1 MDTLETYHIPRL
13 MIVTIKAIM
22 NILNKI
28 KNNRDK
34 RHINLKA
41 NHIMVPHL
49 WWIKIGTKQTK
60 IKMENL
66 KTLGSKSSTHNAPPW
81 TKSSPLG

>member
-1 MDTLETYHIPRL
+1 

-22 NILNKI
+22 
-28 KNNRDK
+28 NNRDK

-49 WWIKIGTKQTK
+49 R
-60 IKMENL
+60 
-66 KTLGSKSSTHNAPPW
+66 
-81 TKSSPLG
+81 

>member
-1 MDTLETYHIPRL
+1 MTPPQRLLQDSLIATRSIPRL
-13 MIVTIKAIM
+13 MIVTIKAVM
-22 NILNKI
+22 NIINKI

-49 WWIKIGTKQTK
+49 W
-60 IKMENL
+60 
-66 KTLGSKSSTHNAPPW
+66 
-81 TKSSPLG
+81 

>member
-1 MDTLETYHIPRL
+1 
-13 MIVTIKAIM
+13 MIITIKAVM

-41 NHIMVPHL
+41 NHIMVPYL
-49 WWIKIGTKQTK
+49 W
-60 IKMENL
+60 
-66 KTLGSKSSTHNAPPW
+66 
-81 TKSSPLG
+81 

>member
-1 MDTLETYHIPRL
+1 MPPPQWLLKDGLIAMRSAPRI
-13 MIVTIKAIM
+13 MIITIKAIM

-49 WWIKIGTKQTK
+49 W
-60 IKMENL
+60 
-66 KTLGSKSSTHNAPPW
+66 
-81 TKSSPLG
+81 

>member
-1 MDTLETYHIPRL
+1 MTPPQRLLQDGLIATRSIPRL
-13 MIVTIKAIM
+13 MIVTIKAVM
-22 NILNKI
+22 NIINKI

-49 WWIKIGTKQTK
+49 W
-60 IKMENL
+60 
-66 KTLGSKSSTHNAPPW
+66 
-81 TKSSPLG
+81 

>member
-1 MDTLETYHIPRL
+1 

-49 WWIKIGTKQTK
+49 WWIKISTKQKK

-66 KTLGSKSSTHNAPPW
+66 KTLGSKSSAHAPPW

>member
-1 MDTLETYHIPRL
+1 MTPPQRLLQDGLIATRSIPRL

-41 NHIMVPHL
+41 NHIMVPYL

-66 KTLGSKSSTHNAPPW
+66 KTLG
-81 TKSSPLG
+81 

>member
-1 MDTLETYHIPRL
+1 MTPPQRLLQDGLIATRSIPGL

-49 WWIKIGTKQTK
+49 R
-60 IKMENL
+60 
-66 KTLGSKSSTHNAPPW
+66 
-81 TKSSPLG
+81 

>member
-1 MDTLETYHIPRL
+1 MTPPQRLLQDSLIATRSIPRL
-13 MIVTIKAIM
+13 MIITIKAVM
-22 NILNKI
+22 NIINKI

-49 WWIKIGTKQTK
+49 WRIKIGTMQTK
-60 IKMENL
+60 INMKNL
-66 KTLGSKSSTHNAPPW
+66 KTLG
-81 TKSSPLG
+81 

>member
-1 MDTLETYHIPRL
+1 
-13 MIVTIKAIM
+13 MIITIKAIM
-22 NILNKI
+22 NILNTI

-49 WWIKIGTKQTK
+49 R
-60 IKMENL
+60 
-66 KTLGSKSSTHNAPPW
+66 
-81 TKSSPLG
+81 

>member
-1 MDTLETYHIPRL
+1 MTLPQRLLQDGLITTRSIPRL

-34 RHINLKA
+34 QHINLKA

-49 WWIKIGTKQTK
+49 W
-60 IKMENL
+60 
-66 KTLGSKSSTHNAPPW
+66 
-81 TKSSPLG
+81 

>member
-1 MDTLETYHIPRL
+1 MTPPQRLLQDGLIAMRSIPRL

-22 NILNKI
+22 NILIKI

-41 NHIMVPHL
+41 NHIMVPYL

-66 KTLGSKSSTHNAPPW
+66 TTLG
-81 TKSSPLG
+81 